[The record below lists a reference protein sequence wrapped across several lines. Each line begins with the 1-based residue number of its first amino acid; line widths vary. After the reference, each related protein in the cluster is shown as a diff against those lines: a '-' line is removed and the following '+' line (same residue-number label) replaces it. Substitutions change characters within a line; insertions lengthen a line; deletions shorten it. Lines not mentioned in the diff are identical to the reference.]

1 MIKNHKPF
9 RKAITITLSVI
20 AILSLYELGRRN
32 IGGFA
37 GSYPFAETWTIHHPL
52 EDVKLRLAKLHRIS
66 PNLFRDTASLQFTNA
81 YSSDP
86 SSQDRI
92 DFYYADRDEYVQ
104 VIITSSWECDT
115 CAEVALVSFISRKNS
130 TIRLMNRD
138 FNWFANRR
146 EIQTFEDRILR
157 HISED

>member
-1 MIKNHKPF
+1 MQSTSRYKKP
-9 RKAITITLSVI
+9 IIIVLSI
-20 AILSLYELGRRN
+20 FISLFLYELGRRN

-52 EDVKLRLAKLHRIS
+52 EDVKLRLIAMHQLNA
-66 PNLFRDTASLQFTNA
+66 NLFKDTTSLQFTNA
-81 YSSDP
+81 YSLDP
-86 SSQDRI
+86 SSPDRI
-92 DFYYADRDEYVQ
+92 DFYYADRDEDVQ
-104 VIITSSWECDT
+104 VIITSSWKCDT
-115 CAEVALVSFISRKNS
+115 CAEIALVSFTSRKNG

-138 FNWFANRR
+138 FKWFANRR